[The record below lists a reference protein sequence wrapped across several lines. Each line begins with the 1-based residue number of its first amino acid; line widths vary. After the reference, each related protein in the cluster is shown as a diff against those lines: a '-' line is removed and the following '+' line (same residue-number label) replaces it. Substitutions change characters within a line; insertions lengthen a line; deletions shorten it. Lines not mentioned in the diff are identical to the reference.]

1 MRAPIDPGDRAAT
14 PPAPRA
20 RRRSGKLLWGL
31 VLMFVALLAVG
42 TIPRLQRQRVL
53 QAEVQSRT
61 GTPTVRVMP
70 VRRGDSA
77 NVLTLPGT
85 AQALRETPV
94 YARTTGYVRRW
105 LVDIGAR
112 VSEGQL
118 LAELETPELDQ
129 EQAQARASLA
139 RAKSAETLARATL
152 DRMRSLVEDSAAT
165 RQELDEKQAA
175 FDASAATVA
184 AEEAN
189 VRRLGELHRF
199 GRVTAPF
206 AGVITERNLE
216 QGGLVMAGSSGASA
230 KALFVIAQSDTV
242 RIFVNIPENA
252 ATAVSAGLPATVT
265 VRDQP
270 GRELEGRVS
279 RVSLALDPATR
290 TMVAQVDV
298 PNVGRK
304 LLPGM
309 YAQVTIATRR
319 AVPSIL
325 IPANALVIRADGP
338 QVATVVDGKVHFT
351 LLKLG
356 RDLGTELEVI
366 SGVRDGEQVVINP
379 SDDVVEGAT
388 VRAVSAGSGGD
399 AAKPTAVRAA
409 K

>member
-1 MRAPIDPGDRAAT
+1 MRAPIDSPDRAA
-14 PPAPRA
+14 PPAVRA
-20 RRRSGKLLWGL
+20 RRGGARLAWGL
-31 VLMFVALLAVG
+31 VLLFIALFAIG

-61 GTPTVRVMP
+61 STPMVRVMP
-70 VRRGDSA
+70 VRLGGTTND
-77 NVLTLPGT
+77 LMLPGT

-112 VSEGQL
+112 VREGQL

-129 EQAQARASLA
+129 EQAQASASLA

-152 DRMRSLVEDSAAT
+152 DRMRSLVSDSAAT

-189 VRRLGELHRF
+189 VRRLGELQRF

-216 QGGLVMAGSSGASA
+216 QGGLVMAGSAGGSA
-230 KALFVIAQSDTV
+230 KALFVISQADTV

-252 ATAVSAGLPATVT
+252 ATAVTAGLPATVT

-270 GRELEGRVS
+270 GRALTGRVS
-279 RVSLALDPATR
+279 RVSGALDPATR
-290 TMVAQVDV
+290 TMIAQVDV
-298 PNVGRK
+298 PNVGRA

-309 YAQVTIATRR
+309 YAQVKIGTKR
-319 AVPSIL
+319 AVPAIL
-325 IPANALVIRADGP
+325 IPANALVIRSDGP
-338 QVATVVDGKVHFT
+338 QVATVADGKVHFVI
-351 LLKLG
+351 LKLG

-366 SGVRDGEQVVINP
+366 SGVRAGEQLVINP

-388 VRAVSAGSGGD
+388 VRVVSAESGAD
-399 AAKPTAVRAA
+399 AAKPTAVKA